1 MSISEKSE
9 RQAEKLEF
17 LLFILIELALY
28 QSSSLFTGTC
38 KTFMN
43 KTIKHWIQIELKSVF
58 ILQFR
63 TQIQKSKASKK
74 HPA

>member
-43 KTIKHWIQIELKSVF
+43 KTIKH
-58 ILQFR
+58 
-63 TQIQKSKASKK
+63 
-74 HPA
+74 